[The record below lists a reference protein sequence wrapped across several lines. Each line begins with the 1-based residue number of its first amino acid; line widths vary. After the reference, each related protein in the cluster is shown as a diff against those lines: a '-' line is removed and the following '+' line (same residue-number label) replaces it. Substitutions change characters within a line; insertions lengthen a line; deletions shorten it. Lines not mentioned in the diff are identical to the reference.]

1 MHGVLGATRN
11 RTEARGAP
19 FTLCPILPQ
28 RASVRTGSARCSAI
42 FFAGETVRASLL
54 RRAAFCT
61 RNERAPPSP
70 PPKRSIACATPRLG
84 RGRSWWT
91 STPPALACKRST
103 AAPCVCATCPG
114 APAILTLLKDCPAQR
129 RKGVRTVWRLRKVSK
144 WNEPAF
150 RSCGM
155 MVQNMAL
162 FPRPRMRPR

>member
-28 RASVRTGSARCSAI
+28 RASIRAGSARCSAI
-42 FFAGETVRASLL
+42 FSQVKQRELLFCIGPHSAPATSAL
-54 RRAAFCT
+54 RRSP
-61 RNERAPPSP
+61 RNAPSHAQ
-70 PPKRSIACATPRLG
+70 R
-84 RGRSWWT
+84 RGWGEDGSWWT
-91 STPPALACKRST
+91 STPPALARKRND

-129 RKGVRTVWRLRKVSK
+129 RKEVRTVWRLRKVSK

-162 FPRPRMRPR
+162 FPRPRVRPR

>member
-70 PPKRSIACATPRLG
+70 PRNAPSHAQR
-84 RGRSWWT
+84 RGWGEDGSWWT

-114 APAILTLLKDCPAQR
+114 APVILTLLKDCPAQR

>member
-28 RASVRTGSARCSAI
+28 RASIRAGSARCSAI
-42 FFAGETVRASLL
+42 FSQVKRCGLLFCGEPHSAPATS
-54 RRAAFCT
+54 AF
-61 RNERAPPSP
+61 RRAPPRNAPSHAQ
-70 PPKRSIACATPRLG
+70 R
-84 RGRSWWT
+84 RGWGEDGSWWT
-91 STPPALACKRST
+91 STPPALARERSVAT
-103 AAPCVCATCPG
+103 PCVCATCPG

>member
-70 PPKRSIACATPRLG
+70 PETLHRMRNAAAGERTAPGG
-84 RGRSWWT
+84 RRR
-91 STPPALACKRST
+91 PPALACKRST
-103 AAPCVCATCPG
+103 VTPCVCATCPG
-114 APAILTLLKDCPAQR
+114 APVILTLLKDCPAQR

-162 FPRPRMRPR
+162 FLRPRMRPR

>member
-70 PPKRSIACATPRLG
+70 PPKRSIACATTRLG

-91 STPPALACKRST
+91 STPPALARERSVVT
-103 AAPCVCATCPG
+103 PCVCATCPG
-114 APAILTLLKDCPAQR
+114 APVILTLLKDCPAQR

>member
-28 RASVRTGSARCSAI
+28 RASIRTGSARCSAI
-42 FFAGETVRASLL
+42 FFAGETVLASLL
-54 RRAAFCT
+54 HRTAFRT
-61 RNERAPPSP
+61 RNKRAPPI
-70 PPKRSIACATPRLG
+70 PPKRSIACATTRLG
-84 RGRSWWT
+84 RGRLLVDVDA
-91 STPPALACKRST
+91 PALARKRND

-129 RKGVRTVWRLRKVSK
+129 RKEVRTVWRLRKVSK

-162 FPRPRMRPR
+162 FPRPRVRPR

>member
-54 RRAAFCT
+54 QRAAFCT

-70 PPKRSIACATPRLG
+70 PPKRSIACATTRLG
-84 RGRSWWT
+84 RGRPWWT
-91 STPPALACKRST
+91 STPPALARERSVVT
-103 AAPCVCATCPG
+103 PCVCATCPG

-129 RKGVRTVWRLRKVSK
+129 RKEVRTVWRLRKVSK

-162 FPRPRMRPR
+162 FPRPRVRPR